1 MKMMEKTME
10 LKVLNVK
17 QLLQDS
23 MVGFFTMELGV
34 VYSQPGHSY
43 VKKWLMLVD
52 VNHGGCYTKV
62 IM

>member
-1 MKMMEKTME
+1 ME

-17 QLLQDS
+17 QLLHDS

-43 VKKWLMLVD
+43 AKKWLMLVD
-52 VNHGGCYTKV
+52 ANHGGCYTKV
-62 IM
+62 G